1 MCPQD
6 IDDSGSSWH
15 KQGHNSRME
24 KVVYSPKSNMA
35 FLFLRATQVIER
47 KSNVGHTKGSISD
60 MGKTECSR
68 HLVAGVK
75 KEIGVNFME
84 YHVISKRCHN
94 SYC

>member
-1 MCPQD
+1 
-6 IDDSGSSWH
+6 
-15 KQGHNSRME
+15 ME